1 GLRPL
6 RGITTSP
13 ILHDDGSIR
22 WEQGY
27 DATTGIFCACNLPA
41 LSVPA
46 KPSREDAVSALKT
59 LRHSVR
65 TFAFADREIVI
76 EKMRA
81 DGEEIDVEVVDLE
94 RPPGKDES
102 AFLAA
107 LLGRVARFS
116 LPLAPG
122 HCIVAPPHSGSG
134 IGKGKLEHA
143 ISIIP

>member
-1 GLRPL
+1 MCRDNDLVHADRAHAGQVVVTISGL
-6 RGITTSP
+6 
-13 ILHDDGSIR
+13 DDDR
-22 WEQGY
+22 
-27 DATTGIFCACNLPA
+27 L
-41 LSVPA
+41 VVV
-46 KPSREDAVSALKT
+46 REDAVSALKT

-107 LLGRVARFS
+107 LLGGVARFS

-143 ISIIP
+143 